1 MGPRQNPR
9 RFGRRSKQGSSACR
23 SDGQVYLGIWR
34 CGMTWLRP
42 RKTKRDAIL
51 GLVASWGDRRTPRR
65 SLQRNPSAL
74 SMRLVGFSSCRV
86 RRRNL
91 VELTSARHIFAARVC
106 KQCLP
111 GNQPMHSHSLDPW
124 THDHVFLGP
133 KHDRNERRTWFVV
146 ALTAVMMVGEIAAGS
161 LFGSMALLADGWH
174 MGTHPWAPGVG
185 AAAYLFARQH
195 ARNSRFAFGTGK
207 FGDLAAFSSAI
218 ILSLIA
224 VQIFYES
231 VIRLVHPVAIAYG
244 EAIAVAAL
252 GLGVNLV
259 SAWLLRDSH
268 DHDHHG
274 HGHSHGSSQ
283 GSSHDSSPGHRHH
296 DNNLRAAYI
305 HVLADAATSVLAIAA
320 LVIAMYS
327 QWVWADPAVG
337 IIGSLVI
344 ASWAFGLIR
353 DSGAVLLD
361 VSVDKNLEAV
371 IRDRLETRGD
381 RVIDLHLWQV
391 GPGHRAAV
399 IAVLSDDPLPSATYK
414 RRLGGLR
421 GLSHVTIE
429 VEVCP
434 HAPLAAEHPS

>member
-1 MGPRQNPR
+1 
-9 RFGRRSKQGSSACR
+9 
-23 SDGQVYLGIWR
+23 
-34 CGMTWLRP
+34 
-42 RKTKRDAIL
+42 
-51 GLVASWGDRRTPRR
+51 
-65 SLQRNPSAL
+65 
-74 SMRLVGFSSCRV
+74 
-86 RRRNL
+86 
-91 VELTSARHIFAARVC
+91 
-106 KQCLP
+106 
-111 GNQPMHSHSLDPW
+111 MHSHSLDQW

-146 ALTAVMMVGEIAAGS
+146 ALTAVMMVGEIVAGS

-174 MGTHPWAPGVG
+174 MATHAAALGIA

-274 HGHSHGSSQ
+274 HGHSHGSSH
-283 GSSHDSSPGHRHH
+283 GSSPGHRHH

-381 RVIDLHLWQV
+381 RVTDLHLWQV

-399 IAVLSDDPLPSATYK
+399 ISVISDHPLPSATYK
-414 RRLGGLR
+414 RRLNGLR

-429 VEVCP
+429 VELCP
-434 HAPLAAEHPS
+434 HPPMH